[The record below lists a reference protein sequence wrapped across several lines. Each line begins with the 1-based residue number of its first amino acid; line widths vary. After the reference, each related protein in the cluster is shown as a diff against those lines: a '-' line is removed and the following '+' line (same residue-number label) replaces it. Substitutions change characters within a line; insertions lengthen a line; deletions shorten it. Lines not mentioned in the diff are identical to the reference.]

1 MASTAS
7 IFAVATEE
15 NARAETFA
23 WARFS
28 AARDHPE
35 FYIGWLSILCLQ
47 IERVTGGL
55 LLLGPDSEGAYT
67 PAAIWPDA
75 SRDLRHLSAAA
86 ERALS
91 ERRGIVV
98 AADGASIPTRDQS
111 AHIGYPIEVAG
122 VLHGAVVLDMAPGP
136 EQALQRAMRQLH
148 WSSAWLIDRFRQ
160 QALTDQD
167 ARASRMALAM
177 DIVAT
182 AMQERRLAP
191 AALAVVNELS
201 SRLKCDRVS
210 IGFESGGNVEV
221 EAISHTATFDS
232 RMSLVRMIGEA
243 MDEVLDLDAALVFP
257 PRPGEE
263 LGAVAHAEL
272 ARELKAIAVCSV
284 PLLEDTKAIGV
295 LTLERSSGEQFDKE
309 TIELCKT
316 AGGLLGPIL
325 SLKRNNER
333 GTLRRMREGLLEKTQ
348 ILVGPSHTGAKLI
361 AAAVVAVVVFFCF
374 ATGTYRVSAKT
385 AVEGA
390 VQRAAVTP
398 FDGHI
403 AESFVRAGDTV
414 QAGQIL
420 ARLDNRELTLEHTR
434 LVSEREQSVRKQRQ
448 ALADQDRG
456 AMMVAAAQIAESDA
470 QIALIADKLSRAT
483 LTAPFDGVVVSGDL
497 NQLLGTP
504 VEQGKLLFQIAPL
517 DAYRVILQVDERD
530 IASVD
535 LGQTGELTLSGLP
548 DQRLG
553 FAVQQ
558 ITPVASQEEGRNFF
572 RVEAHLQTPS
582 VRVRPG
588 MEGVGKITVGE
599 RKLIWIWTHSLT
611 DWLRT
616 WVWKQLP

>member
-1 MASTAS
+1 
-7 IFAVATEE
+7 
-15 NARAETFA
+15 
-23 WARFS
+23 
-28 AARDHPE
+28 
-35 FYIGWLSILCLQ
+35 
-47 IERVTGGL
+47 
-55 LLLGPDSEGAYT
+55 
-67 PAAIWPDA
+67 
-75 SRDLRHLSAAA
+75 
-86 ERALS
+86 
-91 ERRGIVV
+91 
-98 AADGASIPTRDQS
+98 
-111 AHIGYPIEVAG
+111 
-122 VLHGAVVLDMAPGP
+122 
-136 EQALQRAMRQLH
+136 
-148 WSSAWLIDRFRQ
+148 
-160 QALTDQD
+160 
-167 ARASRMALAM
+167 
-177 DIVAT
+177 
-182 AMQERRLAP
+182 
-191 AALAVVNELS
+191 
-201 SRLKCDRVS
+201 
-210 IGFESGGNVEV
+210 
-221 EAISHTATFDS
+221 
-232 RMSLVRMIGEA
+232 
-243 MDEVLDLDAALVFP
+243 
-257 PRPGEE
+257 
-263 LGAVAHAEL
+263 
-272 ARELKAIAVCSV
+272 
-284 PLLEDTKAIGV
+284 
-295 LTLERSSGEQFDKE
+295 
-309 TIELCKT
+309 
-316 AGGLLGPIL
+316 
-325 SLKRNNER
+325 
-333 GTLRRMREGLLEKTQ
+333 
-348 ILVGPSHTGAKLI
+348 VGPSHTGAKLI
-361 AAAVVAVVVFFCF
+361 AVAVVAVVVFFCF

-420 ARLDNRELTLEHTR
+420 ARLDSRELTLEHTR